1 MNIIEFIKVVLIQ
14 EFGDI
19 TDRHKY
25 LSFGIISQGI
35 ELLGACLDEHE
46 FDKQGVSRDRF
57 DLALE
62 ELFPEKYHEF
72 GKGANPEKSL
82 YKNIRCGLLHSIM
95 PKINFALTEVKGNPR
110 EHHLKIFTL
119 SDSSERYLLVAEEFY
134 EDFKCACYRLI
145 EMIED
150 SSIFE
155 IEKIKECEA
164 KSPNDEGKKKKMEI
178 LKLEREFLRTDL

>member
-1 MNIIEFIKVVLIQ
+1 MNIIEFIKVVLVQ

-46 FDKQGVSRDRF
+46 FDIDGHSKERF
-57 DLALE
+57 NLALK

-72 GKGANPEKSL
+72 GEGANPEKSL

-119 SDSSERYLLVAEEFY
+119 SDGSERYLLVAEEFY

-145 EMIED
+145 DMIED
-150 SSIFE
+150 GSIFE
-155 IEKIKECEA
+155 MEKIKVCE
-164 KSPNDEGKKKKMEI
+164 SNSTEDEGKKKKIEI
-178 LKLEREFLRTDL
+178 IRLKREFLRTDL